1 MIGSCKGDEIFP
13 PPIGNALHPWL
24 RPSRGDGGEVF
35 AVDDRVAIGKGV
47 EIKKENEDV

>member
-1 MIGSCKGDEIFP
+1 MRYIPGC
-13 PPIGNALHPWL
+13 AHPVEN
-24 RPSRGDGGEVF
+24 GGEVF